1 MLAFVFISIK
11 KYCYLISNPQTQ
23 SIVLFSFLFENFFC
37 WKIKIISKYSRFFD
51 YQTSKWFM
59 HKNFIK
65 KYSVF
70 NVFQHFI
77 LSHLT
82 NSQHTK
88 YLLQLFFFH
97 NQNHKFKQQTKKP
110 SRCRMRVCTTSRFS
124 SIGTVP
130 YGSLLFLMLLKWN
143 YALFNSVAQ
152 DKNQHQN

>member
-1 MLAFVFISIK
+1 MYFVSICFLFNQK
-11 KYCYLISNPQTQ
+11 ILFLNLKSTN
-23 SIVLFSFLFENFFC
+23 SINCFVLFFVWEFFLKNKNNFQIFSLF
-37 WKIKIISKYSRFFD
+37 WLSYVEMIYAQEFHIKIFSIQCISA
-51 YQTSKWFM
+51 
-59 HKNFIK
+59 
-65 KYSVF
+65 
-70 NVFQHFI
+70 FI

-88 YLLQLFFFH
+88 YLLQLLFFH

-110 SRCRMRVCTTSRFS
+110 SHCRMRVCTTSRFS

-130 YGSLLFLMLLKWN
+130 YGSLLLKWN

>member
-1 MLAFVFISIK
+1 MYFVSICFLSNQKILLLNLKSTNSIYRFVWDFFLKNKNNFQIFLLFWLSYVEMIYAQEFHKKIFSIQCISA
-11 KYCYLISNPQTQ
+11 
-23 SIVLFSFLFENFFC
+23 
-37 WKIKIISKYSRFFD
+37 
-51 YQTSKWFM
+51 
-59 HKNFIK
+59 
-65 KYSVF
+65 
-70 NVFQHFI
+70 FI

-82 NSQHTK
+82 NSQHTE

-110 SRCRMRVCTTSRFS
+110 SHCRMRVCTTSRFS

-130 YGSLLFLMLLKWN
+130 YGSLLFLVLLKWN

>member
-1 MLAFVFISIK
+1 MYFVSICFLFNQKILLLNLKSTNSIYRFVFFFVWEFFLKNKNHFQI
-11 KYCYLISNPQTQ
+11 
-23 SIVLFSFLFENFFC
+23 FSL
-37 WKIKIISKYSRFFD
+37 
-51 YQTSKWFM
+51 KWFM

-65 KYSVF
+65 KIFSI
-70 NVFQHFI
+70 QCISAFI

-88 YLLQLFFFH
+88 YLLQLLFFH

-110 SRCRMRVCTTSRFS
+110 SHCRMRVCTTSRFS

-143 YALFNSVAQ
+143 YALFNSVTQ

>member
-1 MLAFVFISIK
+1 MYFVRICFLSNQKILLLNLKSTNSI
-11 KYCYLISNPQTQ
+11 YRF
-23 SIVLFSFLFENFFC
+23 VWDFFLKNKNNFQIF
-37 WKIKIISKYSRFFD
+37 
-51 YQTSKWFM
+51 
-59 HKNFIK
+59 
-65 KYSVF
+65 SVF
-70 NVFQHFI
+70 WLSDVEMIYAQEFHKKIFSIQCISAFI

-82 NSQHTK
+82 NSQHTT

-110 SRCRMRVCTTSRFS
+110 SHCRMRVCTTSRFS